1 MTPLLVI
8 PAEVDLA
15 PVYFG
20 TALVLGLVVFIMA
33 VAWATRAT
41 AVAALAVGI
50 CLAGGAVLAVS
61 TAWLADIDGPLS
73 PGDAVVLR
81 FIVAMFLG
89 LVVLSVLLGRRCWKA
104 ERARPS
110 VPAFSTARPR
120 SDEYD
125 RDWILSL
132 LQEKTRLRR
141 EKVSTS
147 AAVQPTEASAQQS
160 PSNDNILP

>member
-104 ERARPS
+104 ERARPQGHLKVWLGRCGEDGVS
-110 VPAFSTARPR
+110 LTESDSQARR
-120 SDEYD
+120 C
-125 RDWILSL
+125 
-132 LQEKTRLRR
+132 
-141 EKVSTS
+141 V
-147 AAVQPTEASAQQS
+147 
-160 PSNDNILP
+160 